1 MDAVPPDPVIDLR
14 RKIMK
19 DPRRASLRVLALL
32 TFTCLA
38 AALTAES
45 AYAKPKSSNG
55 KIVFQSTQGGDGF
68 TNDIYVMDADGKR
81 ETRLTDDPGDDVLAV
96 WSPQGDKIAFLSD
109 RRGNGYEIY
118 VMNADG
124 GNQRPLREEAPVCPF
139 SFVWSPDGTRLAY
152 SDGTDVY
159 VAKVN
164 GTQAPVNVSIYK
176 PFDSTD
182 KEPSWSPDGSRL
194 VVRNITPCLGCS
206 DLHIVNA
213 ADGGRFA
220 LSTGPGFDEAPR
232 WSPAGDLIAYEG
244 DRGERGLYVTAADG
258 TGTETL
264 VSGAVGSF
272 GPAEWSFDGTR
283 LAFRSMEGTSVHV
296 VNANGSGL
304 MRLRDSQSSMGNIFW
319 SPDGSKVGFH
329 DTNAKGWVDIFVV
342 NADGT
347 GRRSAANYT
356 KTRAA
361 DEFAYGWQKLP
372 TQ

>member
-1 MDAVPPDPVIDLR
+1 
-14 RKIMK
+14 MK
-19 DPRRASLRVLALL
+19 YPHRASLRLLALL
-32 TFTCLA
+32 TFTCLVA
-38 AALTAES
+38 AQS
-45 AYAKPKSSNG
+45 AQSASAKSKSKSKSPNG
-55 KIVFQSTQGGDGF
+55 SIVFQSTQGGDGF
-68 TNDIYVMDADGKR
+68 TNDIYVMDADGKKQ
-81 ETRLTDDPGDDVLAV
+81 TRLTDDPGDDVIAV
-96 WSPQGDKIAFLSD
+96 WSPQGDQIAFLSD

-118 VMNADG
+118 LMDADG

-152 SDGTDVY
+152 SDGSDVY
-159 VAKVN
+159 VAEVD
-164 GTQAPVNVSIYK
+164 GAQAPVNVSVYK
-176 PFDSTD
+176 PGDSTD

-194 VVRNITPCLGCS
+194 VVRSITSCFGCS
-206 DLHIVNA
+206 DLHVVNA
-213 ADGGRFA
+213 SDGGGRIA

-244 DRGERGLYVTAADG
+244 DRGERGLYVTSADG

-272 GPAEWSFDGTR
+272 GPAEWSADGTR
-283 LAFRSMEGTSVHV
+283 LAFRAMEGNSVHV
-296 VNANGSGL
+296 VKADGSGL
-304 MRLRDSQSSMGNIFW
+304 TPLSDTQSNSGNIFW

-329 DTNAKGWVDIFVV
+329 SANASGWMDIFVV
-342 NADGT
+342 NADGS

-361 DEFAYGWQKLP
+361 DEFAYGWQKLA

>member
-1 MDAVPPDPVIDLR
+1 MR
-14 RKIMK
+14 Y
-19 DPRRASLRVLALL
+19 PRRASLRLLALV

-38 AALTAES
+38 AALAPGRATPS
-45 AYAKPKSSNG
+45 AAAKQKSPNG

-81 ETRLTDDPGDDVLAV
+81 QTRLTDDPGDDVIAV

-118 VMNADG
+118 LMNADG

-159 VAKVN
+159 VAEVD
-164 GTQAPVNVSIYK
+164 GTQAPVNVSVYK
-176 PFDSTD
+176 PDGSSD
-182 KEPSWSPDGSRL
+182 KEPSWSPDGGRL
-194 VVRNITPCLGCS
+194 VVRSITPCFGCS
-206 DLHIVNA
+206 DLHVVNA
-213 ADGGRFA
+213 SDGGGRIA

-244 DRGERGLYVTAADG
+244 DRAQRGLYVTAADG

-283 LAFRSMEGTSVHV
+283 LAFRAMEGNSIHV
-296 VNANGSGL
+296 VNADGSGL
-304 MRLRDSQSSMGNIFW
+304 KPLSDTQSVSGNIFW
-319 SPDGSKVGFH
+319 SPDGAKVGFH
-329 DTNAKGWVDIFVV
+329 SAGAGGWTDIFVV
-342 NADGT
+342 NSDGT

-361 DEFAYGWQKLP
+361 DEFAYGWQRLS